1 MEFRSHDFDDE
12 PKKGF
17 LISSSVAHSK
27 SVILDPISGFLNCCN
42 IWYFMHKLGTISFK
56 LCKKYFDKWSQSDF
70 TDVNSGRAGGGIL
83 RRMLFIKVTRIVWIV
98 WNNIS

>member
-1 MEFRSHDFDDE
+1 MEFRSHDFDDQ

-27 SVILDPISGFLNCCN
+27 SFILDSISVFLHCCN
-42 IWYFMHKLGTISFK
+42 IYTLYTNLERIVSI

-70 TDVNSGRAGGGIL
+70 TDVNSGRAVGGIL
-83 RRMLFIKVTRIVWIV
+83 RRMLFIKVTRIV
-98 WNNIS
+98 